1 MNYKTNYSMQLQ
13 QNHLNKSFKI
23 NGTNYR
29 KISKSDKHILHF
41 GNIKKIFGYR

>member
-29 KISKSDKHILHF
+29 IE
-41 GNIKKIFGYR
+41 NIQVGQAYSSLWKY